1 MCQLDDERVK
11 SGGKTETVGNTT
23 FLGQIASFMDNLQ
36 LTYTE
41 VFEVIPYR
49 NMVMMQRDKLRTVTG
64 EKVNK
69 ISGKELAKKRRK

>member
-1 MCQLDDERVK
+1 
-11 SGGKTETVGNTT
+11 
-23 FLGQIASFMDNLQ
+23 MDNLQ